1 MRILSV
7 IVDIERRI
15 SFICDQNGHK
25 RNITDMLSNID
36 DLLVHYIIG
45 VKKYPIMYNKLMGY
59 IRLVKFLDYINE
71 DIKIILD
78 LKKKID
84 KNNILVLP
92 IGFSYIHRLCYFQ
105 SKLCVHNIL
114 DNEYVDIHYI
124 ESKKLSKI
132 KIQINKMI
140 EINISLNTCKNIFLN
155 KINEN
160 FIKNSLF
167 NDKYLIKTIH
177 NKNLNMEKIFNSI
190 LELDTLLFMYIE

>member
-15 SFICDQNGHK
+15 SFIRDQNGHE
-25 RNITDMLSNID
+25 RNITDMLSNTD

-45 VKKYPIMYNKLMGY
+45 IKKYPIMYNKLMGY
-59 IRLVKFLDYINE
+59 IPLVKFIDYINE
-71 DIKIILD
+71 DIEIIVD
-78 LKKKID
+78 LKKKLN
-84 KNNILVLP
+84 NNIFVFY

-105 SKLCVHNIL
+105 SKICVHNIL
-114 DNEYVDIHYI
+114 DNEHVDIHYI
-124 ESKKLSKI
+124 ESTKLSKI

-140 EINISLNTCKNIFLN
+140 EINISLNTYKNIFLN
-155 KINEN
+155 KTNEN

-167 NDKYLIKTIH
+167 NDKYLMKIIH

-190 LELDTLLFMYIE
+190 LELDTILFMYIE